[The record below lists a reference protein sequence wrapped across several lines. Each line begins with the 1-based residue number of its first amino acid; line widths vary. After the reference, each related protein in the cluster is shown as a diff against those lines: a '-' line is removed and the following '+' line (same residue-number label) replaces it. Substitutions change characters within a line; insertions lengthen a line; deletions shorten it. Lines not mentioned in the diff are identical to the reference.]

1 MDCRKT
7 RDLLTA
13 QRGESLDSAVQG
25 HLESCEG
32 CSRFAARLE
41 LAGDLLGERGLEVEP
56 DAGFA
61 ARVLAA
67 LPEPPQV
74 LGWAALRVLPAT
86 LALALV
92 LGGWTFLQTQSP
104 ATLVEESPSD
114 DLLTWVM
121 ESEEVT
127 P

>member
-1 MDCRKT
+1 MSCRST
-7 RDLLTA
+7 RDLMMK
-13 QRGESLDSAVQG
+13 RSRDSMGVEVRR
-25 HLESCEG
+25 HLEDCEG
-32 CSRFAARLE
+32 CTRFAERLGLADELLSERQLE
-41 LAGDLLGERGLEVEP
+41 LDP

-61 ARVLAA
+61 ARVVAA

-92 LGGWTFLQTQSP
+92 LVGWTFLQTQTPSV
-104 ATLVEESPSD
+104 LVEESPSD
-114 DLLTWVM
+114 DLLTWVV